1 MLRRNKVSSRGG
13 RGMLSGPN
21 RSEQK
26 NVQALLNEDQ
36 WLPRLAITLVLV
48 VLFVIGRRLATKFIR
63 GGADVLDASRR
74 RRVFYAR
81 SAFNLG
87 LAVAVLLL
95 WLGHLQNIMLSLT
108 AVIVAVVLATKEII
122 MCVSGF
128 MLRTGTGLYSVGDWI
143 EVNGVR
149 GEVSDYN
156 VLTTTLLELAP
167 PKRGHGYT
175 GNIIV
180 IPNSLFL
187 THSVR
192 NERLGRHYVLHPFIV
207 TVEPGLNVGEALAW
221 WTAQAAAACADFAEE
236 AERVSVAVDRALSAD
251 VQGPV
256 PLVHVGTSD
265 TARVNF
271 QIQLFCPATRA
282 HALEVAL
289 TSDFLSAVAAGQFSP
304 AIPEKDAS

>member
-1 MLRRNKVSSRGG
+1 
-13 RGMLSGPN
+13 MLSSPN
-21 RSEQK
+21 RSEMK

-36 WLPRLAITLVLV
+36 WLPRLVITVVMVL
-48 VLFVIGRRLATKFIR
+48 LFVIGRRLATRYMR
-63 GGADVLDASRR
+63 GGAEVLDASRR

-87 LAVAVLLL
+87 LAVALLVI
-95 WLGHLQNIMLSLT
+95 WLGHLQDIMLSLT

-128 MLRTGTGLYSVGDWI
+128 ALRTGTGLYSVGDWI

-156 VLTTTLLELAP
+156 LLSTTLLELAP

-175 GNIIV
+175 GNLIV

-192 NERLGRHYVLHPFIV
+192 NERLSRHYVLHPFVV
-207 TVEPGLNVGEALAW
+207 TVEPVLNVGEALAW
-221 WTAQAAAACADFAEE
+221 WTTQAASACADFAEE
-236 AERVSVAVDRALSAD
+236 AERVSMAVDRALSAD
-251 VQGPV
+251 VQGPA

-271 QIQLFCPATRA
+271 QIQLFCPAARA
-282 HALEVAL
+282 HALEVSL

-304 AIPEKDAS
+304 ATPENALG